1 MELTDSQIKDL
12 MLGTLNE
19 LGRGRFTQIAQELQ
33 EYEVMSNLLKK
44 EKVIFDS
51 GKGIQRT
58 IMTKVG
64 GTFRHVGLHSQDEVN
79 ISDLLDKINITW
91 KHGTAYWAWE
101 RREML
106 ENRGKA
112 LIVNIIKPR
121 RAAAMID
128 IAQGMEEAFFA
139 APDPSDKLVPYGI
152 KYWIV
157 KNSTL
162 GFNGG
167 NPTGFGNCAGIDSD
181 EVPAWKNYT
190 GEYTDISKLDLVK
203 KLRKAHRKTNWKSP
217 VTIQDFRGPMG
228 QKRRLYVNEETLS
241 DIEDLGEAQ
250 NENLG
255 RDIASMDDQIVF
267 KKHPIV
273 WVPYLDDDST
283 NPVYMIDRS
292 TFYPVILKGD
302 YMRETEPEKA
312 PKQHNTFVIYVDITY
327 NYLCIDRR
335 RNAVFSLAAA

>member
-79 ISDLLDKINITW
+79 IADLLDKISITW

-128 IAQGMEEAFFA
+128 IAQGMEEAFFD
-139 APDPSDKLVPYGI
+139 APFLMRLIHLINLSPLALNTGLLKIPLSVLTVVIRLALVIAPGLTRTKCQLGKI
-152 KYWIV
+152 TPGNTLIFQSSIWLRSCEKPTV
-157 KNSTL
+157 K
-162 GFNGG
+162 
-167 NPTGFGNCAGIDSD
+167 PTGN
-181 EVPAWKNYT
+181 
-190 GEYTDISKLDLVK
+190 
-203 KLRKAHRKTNWKSP
+203 
-217 VTIQDFRGPMG
+217 
-228 QKRRLYVNEETLS
+228 RR
-241 DIEDLGEAQ
+241 
-250 NENLG
+250 
-255 RDIASMDDQIVF
+255 
-267 KKHPIV
+267 
-273 WVPYLDDDST
+273 
-283 NPVYMIDRS
+283 
-292 TFYPVILKGD
+292 
-302 YMRETEPEKA
+302 
-312 PKQHNTFVIYVDITY
+312 
-327 NYLCIDRR
+327 
-335 RNAVFSLAAA
+335 